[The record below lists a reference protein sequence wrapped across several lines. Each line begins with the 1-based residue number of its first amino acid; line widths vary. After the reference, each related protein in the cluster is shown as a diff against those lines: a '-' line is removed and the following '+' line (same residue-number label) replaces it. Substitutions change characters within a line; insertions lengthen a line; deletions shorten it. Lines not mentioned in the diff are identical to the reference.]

1 MTALPAWRQRLAA
14 VAVLMPHSF
23 SVRLEPDDACWI
35 RAPAAVM
42 AVHESNFHAPC
53 CEACGK
59 EWGKTVPTAESDPF
73 VMVLSKL
80 HGQIFGAGGGIVNFR
95 EKERGEGGFSPRF
108 ARFTRDHY
116 PTRTRLQSQLT
127 KPYTTPAPDAPTLA
141 LLYKL
146 LWCCQ
151 RPAKPQRAAASCLS
165 ITAISVSIQSISINK
180 SIN

>member
-73 VMVLSKL
+73 VTVLTEL
-80 HGQIFGAGGGIVNFR
+80 HVQPPTYYTIVQYPRSSFLR
-95 EKERGEGGFSPRF
+95 ARG
-108 ARFTRDHY
+108 H
-116 PTRTRLQSQLT
+116 
-127 KPYTTPAPDAPTLA
+127 PDAP
-141 LLYKL
+141 
-146 LWCCQ
+146 
-151 RPAKPQRAAASCLS
+151 AASELPHP
-165 ITAISVSIQSISINK
+165 VSASISSKRNRIYY
-180 SIN
+180 SCT

>member
-23 SVRLEPDDACWI
+23 SVRLEPDDARWI
-35 RAPAAVM
+35 RARSAVM

-80 HGQIFGAGGGIVNFR
+80 HVQPATIITL
-95 EKERGEGGFSPRF
+95 EDSLYTEI
-108 ARFTRDHY
+108 HY
-116 PTRTRLQSQLT
+116 SRLLT
-127 KPYTTPAPDAPTLA
+127 H
-141 LLYKL
+141 
-146 LWCCQ
+146 
-151 RPAKPQRAAASCLS
+151 
-165 ITAISVSIQSISINK
+165 VSAVP
-180 SIN
+180 

>member
-59 EWGKTVPTAESDPF
+59 EWVKTVPTAESDPF
-73 VMVLSKL
+73 VMVLTEL
-80 HGQIFGAGGGIVNFR
+80 HVHPARTKIVVQ
-95 EKERGEGGFSPRF
+95 
-108 ARFTRDHY
+108 
-116 PTRTRLQSQLT
+116 TRLSVVFGTALQL
-127 KPYTTPAPDAPTLA
+127 Y
-141 LLYKL
+141 
-146 LWCCQ
+146 
-151 RPAKPQRAAASCLS
+151 SSSVFSNS
-165 ITAISVSIQSISINK
+165 IITDSMNSI
-180 SIN
+180 

>member
-80 HGQIFGAGGGIVNFR
+80 HVQPAFHMRVLYFRVPQPRAVGSSRHTGLGCQQRNFSI
-95 EKERGEGGFSPRF
+95 KT
-108 ARFTRDHY
+108 TRHRPSLVFVHGVPSQDSTLILSY
-116 PTRTRLQSQLT
+116 P
-127 KPYTTPAPDAPTLA
+127 K
-141 LLYKL
+141 
-146 LWCCQ
+146 
-151 RPAKPQRAAASCLS
+151 
-165 ITAISVSIQSISINK
+165 
-180 SIN
+180 

>member
-1 MTALPAWRQRLAA
+1 MLTCYMACNTRCSFSELAA

-73 VMVLSKL
+73 VMGLSKL
-80 HGQIFGAGGGIVNFR
+80 HV
-95 EKERGEGGFSPRF
+95 
-108 ARFTRDHY
+108 
-116 PTRTRLQSQLT
+116 RTEPSSDFESQ
-127 KPYTTPAPDAPTLA
+127 
-141 LLYKL
+141 
-146 LWCCQ
+146 
-151 RPAKPQRAAASCLS
+151 
-165 ITAISVSIQSISINK
+165 
-180 SIN
+180 

>member
-1 MTALPAWRQRLAA
+1 MRSRASLCATTDTALKSTSGDTLGIPSRPRIEEHMTALPAWRQRLAA

-80 HGQIFGAGGGIVNFR
+80 HVQPAIN
-95 EKERGEGGFSPRF
+95 
-108 ARFTRDHY
+108 
-116 PTRTRLQSQLT
+116 TRLII
-127 KPYTTPAPDAPTLA
+127 
-141 LLYKL
+141 
-146 LWCCQ
+146 
-151 RPAKPQRAAASCLS
+151 LS
-165 ITAISVSIQSISINK
+165 
-180 SIN
+180 

>member
-1 MTALPAWRQRLAA
+1 M
-14 VAVLMPHSF
+14 MPHSF

-80 HGQIFGAGGGIVNFR
+80 HVQPARETER
-95 EKERGEGGFSPRF
+95 EKRESLWLG
-108 ARFTRDHY
+108 ARAVR
-116 PTRTRLQSQLT
+116 S
-127 KPYTTPAPDAPTLA
+127 KP
-141 LLYKL
+141 
-146 LWCCQ
+146 
-151 RPAKPQRAAASCLS
+151 
-165 ITAISVSIQSISINK
+165 
-180 SIN
+180 

>member
-80 HGQIFGAGGGIVNFR
+80 HVQPAGSVCSSLESR
-95 EKERGEGGFSPRF
+95 VY
-108 ARFTRDHY
+108 RDKFHFIN
-116 PTRTRLQSQLT
+116 PSHVRL
-127 KPYTTPAPDAPTLA
+127 
-141 LLYKL
+141 
-146 LWCCQ
+146 
-151 RPAKPQRAAASCLS
+151 
-165 ITAISVSIQSISINK
+165 V
-180 SIN
+180 

>member
-23 SVRLEPDDACWI
+23 SVRLEPDDARWI
-35 RAPAAVM
+35 RARSAVM

-80 HGQIFGAGGGIVNFR
+80 HVHGADY
-95 EKERGEGGFSPRF
+95 
-108 ARFTRDHY
+108 FT
-116 PTRTRLQSQLT
+116 
-127 KPYTTPAPDAPTLA
+127 AAMLA
-141 LLYKL
+141 L
-146 LWCCQ
+146 CPPRSACHAPPNRTPH
-151 RPAKPQRAAASCLS
+151 RP
-165 ITAISVSIQSISINK
+165 T
-180 SIN
+180 